1 MENVRSRHSHVLEG
15 IETVLIGKKRREGL
29 GGEKEDGGGWRGSLS
44 LFEMGGSVSSEGV
57 GWEDLDLTIWYADL
71 LNNCLHS
78 LLSSKLL
85 PILTQSS

>member
-1 MENVRSRHSHVLEG
+1 MRNVRSCQSDGLEG
-15 IETVLIGKKRREGL
+15 IGTVLIGKKRREGL
-29 GGEKEDGGGWRGSLS
+29 GRKREDGGGWRGGLS
-44 LFEMGGSVSSEGV
+44 LFETGGSVGSEGV
-57 GWEDLDLTIWYADL
+57 GREDLDLTIWYADL